1 MMLVARKGAE
11 LTVRQVEEIKE
22 VELRSRRAQF
32 INAVMHLA
40 DFR

>member
-22 VELRSRRAQF
+22 WSCDLVVRNLLTRSCT
-32 INAVMHLA
+32 
-40 DFR
+40 